1 MSSAA
6 AGSPACH
13 RRAPFGDD
21 TQGRH
26 WLTRMHAHSLFMICA
41 EQMIRNTLGLA
52 GGCASSKNT
61 VVTFASAF
69 LAAACAAALRFASAQ
84 RAVTFGRGTMRM
96 MDPDSKEPACSSGVL
111 TMLPSFSCWTIVY
124 ITVEIDLRPSR
135 THVSPS
141 AVVACHAAKSDRH
154 ASGFLAGNAA
164 CRT

>member
-96 MDPDSKEPACSSGVL
+96 MDPDSKEPACSSG
-111 TMLPSFSCWTIVY
+111 
-124 ITVEIDLRPSR
+124 R
-135 THVSPS
+135 TH
-141 AVVACHAAKSDRH
+141 H
-154 ASGFLAGNAA
+154 ASFVFLLDYRLHNRRDRSSTVSHSCLAISSGRLS
-164 CRT
+164 CSEE